1 MKKRAKL
8 DKNESVFFMVVSV
21 FSTPDI
27 QYLQVYNFVL
37 IIHLQSGKEGSNV
50 GIKIVCMFL

>member
-1 MKKRAKL
+1 
-8 DKNESVFFMVVSV
+8 MVVSV